1 MGVFAS
7 DCKTSA
13 VFCCLYGLSCN
24 THTHKK
30 IKINKAIGMKYKD
43 LLLKYLSSLK
53 VVLNDHV
60 MVYIVLQSESGTCI

>member
-1 MGVFAS
+1 
-7 DCKTSA
+7 
-13 VFCCLYGLSCN
+13 
-24 THTHKK
+24 
-30 IKINKAIGMKYKD
+30 MKYKD